1 MEKRVVKV
9 MFAKGGS
16 GSLHT
21 KLNVPITWIRA
32 MGISAENRRG
42 WNSVRWEENN
52 DSEEGMKLKEFNFNE
67 IPVRGLSIFVEVD
80 GVYWWNIKKKLHRLN
95 LQTRK

>member
-1 MEKRVVKV
+1 MKNEKRVVKV

-32 MGISAENRRG
+32 MGISVEEREVEILFDG
-42 WNSVRWEENN
+42 EKITIQKKEKEEEN
-52 DSEEGMKLKEFNFNE
+52 
-67 IPVRGLSIFVEVD
+67 EVKR
-80 GVYWWNIKKKLHRLN
+80 IKKRIEKV
-95 LQTRK
+95 

>member
-1 MEKRVVKV
+1 MKNEKRVLKI

-32 MGISAENRRG
+32 MGVSQENREVEILFDG
-42 WNSVRWEENN
+42 E
-52 DSEEGMKLKEFNFNE
+52 KITIQKKE
-67 IPVRGLSIFVEVD
+67 GLSVD
-80 GVYWWNIKKKLHRLN
+80 
-95 LQTRK
+95 

>member
-1 MEKRVVKV
+1 MEKRVLKI

-32 MGISAENRRG
+32 MGVSQENREVDVSFDG
-42 WNSVRWEENN
+42 E
-52 DSEEGMKLKEFNFNE
+52 KITIQKKE
-67 IPVRGLSIFVEVD
+67 GLSAD
-80 GVYWWNIKKKLHRLN
+80 
-95 LQTRK
+95 

>member
-1 MEKRVVKV
+1 MKNEKRVLKI

-32 MGISAENRRG
+32 MGVSQENREVEILFDG
-42 WNSVRWEENN
+42 EKITIQKKEEWN
-52 DSEEGMKLKEFNFNE
+52 
-67 IPVRGLSIFVEVD
+67 EVKR
-80 GVYWWNIKKKLHRLN
+80 V
-95 LQTRK
+95 

>member
-1 MEKRVVKV
+1 MEKRILKI

-32 MGISAENRRG
+32 MGVSQENREVEILFDG
-42 WNSVRWEENN
+42 EKIVIQKKEE
-52 DSEEGMKLKEFNFNE
+52 
-67 IPVRGLSIFVEVD
+67 
-80 GVYWWNIKKKLHRLN
+80 
-95 LQTRK
+95 

>member
-32 MGISAENRRG
+32 MGISVENREVEIVFDG
-42 WNSVRWEENN
+42 KQITIQKKEE
-52 DSEEGMKLKEFNFNE
+52 
-67 IPVRGLSIFVEVD
+67 
-80 GVYWWNIKKKLHRLN
+80 
-95 LQTRK
+95 

>member
-1 MEKRVVKV
+1 MKNEKRVVNI

-32 MGISAENRRG
+32 MGISQEDR
-42 WNSVRWEENN
+42 E
-52 DSEEGMKLKEFNFNE
+52 
-67 IPVRGLSIFVEVD
+67 VEVIFD
-80 GVYWWNIKKKLHRLN
+80 GEKIVIQKKGE
-95 LQTRK
+95 

>member
-32 MGISAENRRG
+32 MGIT
-42 WNSVRWEENN
+42 EEQR
-52 DSEEGMKLKEFNFNE
+52 E
-67 IPVRGLSIFVEVD
+67 VEVSFD
-80 GVYWWNIKKKLHRLN
+80 GEKITIQKKED
-95 LQTRK
+95 

>member
-1 MEKRVVKV
+1 MEKRVLKI

-32 MGISAENRRG
+32 MGISAEEREVEILFDG
-42 WNSVRWEENN
+42 EKITIQKKEEEN
-52 DSEEGMKLKEFNFNE
+52 
-67 IPVRGLSIFVEVD
+67 EVKR
-80 GVYWWNIKKKLHRLN
+80 I
-95 LQTRK
+95 

>member
-1 MEKRVVKV
+1 MEKRVLKI

-32 MGISAENRRG
+32 MGVSAEERE
-42 WNSVRWEENN
+42 V
-52 DSEEGMKLKEFNFNE
+52 E
-67 IPVRGLSIFVEVD
+67 IVFD
-80 GVYWWNIKKKLHRLN
+80 GEKITIQKKGE
-95 LQTRK
+95 

>member
-21 KLNVPITWIRA
+21 KLNVPITWVRA
-32 MGISAENRRG
+32 MGISAESREVEIVFDG
-42 WNSVRWEENN
+42 KKITIQKKEEEN
-52 DSEEGMKLKEFNFNE
+52 
-67 IPVRGLSIFVEVD
+67 EVKR
-80 GVYWWNIKKKLHRLN
+80 I
-95 LQTRK
+95 

>member
-1 MEKRVVKV
+1 MFIKLKKCKMALSASKKIPGGIMIRNKRTVNV

-32 MGISAENRRG
+32 MGITQ
-42 WNSVRWEENN
+42 EEREVEILF
-52 DSEEGMKLKEFNFNE
+52 DGEKITIQKKEG
-67 IPVRGLSIFVEVD
+67 
-80 GVYWWNIKKKLHRLN
+80 
-95 LQTRK
+95 

>member
-1 MEKRVVKV
+1 MKNEKRVVKV

-32 MGISAENRRG
+32 MGVSQENREVEILFDG
-42 WNSVRWEENN
+42 E
-52 DSEEGMKLKEFNFNE
+52 KITIQKKE
-67 IPVRGLSIFVEVD
+67 GLSAD
-80 GVYWWNIKKKLHRLN
+80 
-95 LQTRK
+95 